1 MYNDN
6 ELYHYGIK
14 GMKWGVRKK
23 RKLSKDEKR
32 EYKTATKLNKQMR
45 KVSIEEAAIVKS
57 ANRILRR
64 HDKKINKNNT
74 KINKLESKSPN
85 NKTKINK
92 YKYAN
97 SELMRGK
104 KQVTKIKKEALLRN
118 KLAMKVMKNTA
129 DHIVD
134 KYGKEKISKYK
145 TKTINGEKF
154 FKRNSDELATVAFSA
169 SLGYV
174 EMTGVGSKKYVDS
187 EGKKHK
193 TYYRKQN
200 RIFALGGF

>member
-154 FKRNSDELATVAFSA
+154 YKRNSAELATVAFSA

>member
-57 ANRILRR
+57 ANRRLRR
-64 HDKKINKNNT
+64 QDKKINKNNT
-74 KINKLESKSPN
+74 KIKKLESKSPN

-104 KQVTKIKKEALLRN
+104 KQVTQIKKEALLRN

-154 FKRNSDELATVAFSA
+154 YKRNSAELATVAFSA